1 MIALGIALVLG
12 LLAGYFANVFLSANQ
27 RQAQDA
33 QVGTVKVAVAAIP
46 LDYGVELSAEKVRFV
61 DFPANSVPAGSFQNI
76 QQLLPAGQRR
86 VALRAMV
93 ISEPILASK
102 ISGPGEG
109 ASIAALLPDGMRAA
123 SVRINDV
130 SGVAGFV
137 EPNDSVDVLITRT
150 LPGEGNR
157 QVTDVLLQNIRVIAM
172 DQDAKGKD
180 GQPAIARVA
189 TLELTPVDTQKVAL
203 AQNVG
208 QLSLVLR
215 KPGEEENNPVLQ
227 TVSMNDLRY
236 GRASGAAYRSGTTST
251 PVVRRAT
258 TPRRTVRAAPVI
270 RPTTRNVDVVRG
282 TQSNNYEVGQ
292 YGS

>member
-1 MIALGIALVLG
+1 MPARTIWRSS
-12 LLAGYFANVFLSANQ
+12 AGG
-27 RQAQDA
+27 R
-33 QVGTVKVAVAAIP
+33 I
-46 LDYGVELSAEKVRFV
+46 
-61 DFPANSVPAGSFQNI
+61 QNI